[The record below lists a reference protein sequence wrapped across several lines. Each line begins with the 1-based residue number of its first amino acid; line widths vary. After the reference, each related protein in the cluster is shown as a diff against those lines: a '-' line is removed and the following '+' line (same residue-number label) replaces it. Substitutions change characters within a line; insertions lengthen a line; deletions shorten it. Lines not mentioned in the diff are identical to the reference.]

1 MWYIGRTSCW
11 SPFRGTTQLRRDW
24 TSSMSHRSENGTKV
38 FSVPGKIPGTFPG
51 KRAFF
56 GGIFPGCFLDGKI
69 PGSIP
74 GKMPRFQSA
83 TVVLLLVSISDE
95 KPLHMRRHLLAR
107 NHHPASCFNLR

>member
-83 TVVLLLVSISDE
+83 TVVIVTCIIGSILASHVERLLV
-95 KPLHMRRHLLAR
+95 
-107 NHHPASCFNLR
+107 

>member
-1 MWYIGRTSCW
+1 
-11 SPFRGTTQLRRDW
+11 
-24 TSSMSHRSENGTKV
+24 MSHRSENGTKV
-38 FSVPGKIPGTFPG
+38 FSVLGKIPETFPG

-83 TVVLLLVSISDE
+83 TVVQRYSDTE
-95 KPLHMRRHLLAR
+95 VAEGLGAFERLKQNAALA
-107 NHHPASCFNLR
+107 P